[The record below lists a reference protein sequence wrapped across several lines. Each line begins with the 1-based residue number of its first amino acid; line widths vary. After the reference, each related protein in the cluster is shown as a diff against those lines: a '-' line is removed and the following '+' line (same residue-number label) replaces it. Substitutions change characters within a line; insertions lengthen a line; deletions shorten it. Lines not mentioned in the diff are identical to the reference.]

1 MNRGAAYG
9 GRCEC
14 RSHGEGC
21 PALSLLKHEPEM
33 VVAEELGS
41 DATELAAA
49 IVAVAS
55 FLQLPVHTASY

>member
-1 MNRGAAYG
+1 M
-9 GRCEC
+9 
-14 RSHGEGC
+14 
-21 PALSLLKHEPEM
+21 
-33 VVAEELGS
+33 VAEELGS